1 MGIYMESGDYG
12 SVTFCLE
19 KILSIPSAM
28 ENVASKTDPLAYQTG
43 NSTQMILP
51 DTYQDFL
58 SVLSERNVI
67 S

>member
-1 MGIYMESGDYG
+1 
-12 SVTFCLE
+12 
-19 KILSIPSAM
+19 M